1 VEEER
6 SGKYMMKEG
15 GVGGS
20 EREKVRRNKN

>member
-6 SGKYMMKEG
+6 GGKYMMKEG

-20 EREKVRRNKN
+20 EREKVRKNKD